1 MTVSELSFS
10 RPVSQTASWLTGHS
24 FCHLGSPG
32 SRHAAV
38 THLSPGA
45 RGARPIGAFNQN
57 RKRGSASHCSIRT
70 DIIPAEW
77 KLLTC
82 RHHWSVVKCLAE
94 RFGLQVLF
102 FHYWFGRQ
110 RKTYSSVHKWLHQP
124 LKHSVKIYPWPLLRL
139 RCYPWY
145 RFKMTQQRL
154 LSQVIYLSSET
165 IDVWST

>member
-45 RGARPIGAFNQN
+45 RGARPIDAFNQN

-102 FHYWFGRQ
+102 FIIGSGGREKPTAAFISDSINLLNTQ
-110 RKTYSSVHKWLHQP
+110 SKYIRDPCFACAVIRDIALKWHNSDY
-124 LKHSVKIYPWPLLRL
+124 SVKSYIYHQKL
-139 RCYPWY
+139 
-145 RFKMTQQRL
+145 
-154 LSQVIYLSSET
+154 
-165 IDVWST
+165 